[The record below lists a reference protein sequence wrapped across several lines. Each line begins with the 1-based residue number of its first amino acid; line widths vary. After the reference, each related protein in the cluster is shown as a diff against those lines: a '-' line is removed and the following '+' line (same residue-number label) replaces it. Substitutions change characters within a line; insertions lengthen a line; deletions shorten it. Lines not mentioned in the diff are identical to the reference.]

1 MASQSVRYATAK
13 ALGISPAYIPECLR
27 NRLNG
32 YLRNKTI
39 PEAMIAEVPSS
50 SDSHNYSPKPIRQGN
65 HTYLRNVVFLDTL
78 FDDPKIVKK
87 IVLNK
92 YSEEERKQVI
102 LGLKNL
108 HIAKLDLLKSMIPM
122 QDVILSFLQRGDIDW
137 NSEEVP
143 YPYQEGHNASPLIAA
158 NLSHE
163 RDLSIYDQTL
173 KHFLN
178 KDYRQAL
185 DLIESHPNE
194 FIDSDS
200 SLLRIVIE
208 QKYTEYQEYAD
219 YLASFT

>member
-1 MASQSVRYATAK
+1 MASQSVKYATAK
-13 ALGISPAYIPECLR
+13 ALDINPAYIPECLR

-39 PEAMIAEVPSS
+39 PETMIAEAPSS

-87 IVLNK
+87 IILNK
-92 YSEEERKQVI
+92 YSEEERKQV
-102 LGLKNL
+102 LHELKQL
-108 HIAKLDLLKSMIPM
+108 HIAKLDLLKSTLPM
-122 QDVILSFLQRGDIDW
+122 QDSILSFLQRDDIDW
-137 NSEEVP
+137 NKEEVP
-143 YPYQEGHNASPLIAA
+143 YPYQEGYNASPLIAV

-173 KHFLN
+173 KCFLN

-185 DLIESHPNE
+185 DLVKSHPNE
-194 FIDSDS
+194 FIDSET

-208 QKYTEYQEYAD
+208 QKHSEYQEYAN
-219 YLASFT
+219 YLAQFS

>member
-1 MASQSVRYATAK
+1 MASQSVKYETAK
-13 ALGISPAYIPECLR
+13 ALGINPAYIPECLR

-39 PEAMIAEVPSS
+39 PESMIAEVPSS
-50 SDSHNYSPKPIRQGN
+50 TESHNYNPKPIRQGN

-87 IVLNK
+87 IILKK
-92 YSEEERKQVI
+92 YSEEERKQV
-102 LGLKNL
+102 LQELKQL
-108 HIAKLDLLKSMIPM
+108 HIAKLDLLKSTLPM
-122 QDVILSFLQRGDIDW
+122 QDAILSFLQRDDIDW
-137 NSEEVP
+137 NKEEVP
-143 YPYQEGHNASPLIAA
+143 YPYQEGHNASPLIAV

-173 KHFLN
+173 KYFLN

-185 DLIESHPNE
+185 DLIKSHPNE
-194 FIDSDS
+194 FSDSDS

-208 QKYTEYQEYAD
+208 QKYAEYQEYAD